1 MDIILHVVHIL
12 SALALIG
19 LIMIQ
24 QGRGADAG
32 ASFGGGASGGS
43 QSMFGSAGSANFL
56 SRATAIFAVI
66 FMVTSLGLAWQ
77 ARQAANALQNQG
89 EQWEQMLNQDFPT
102 IDEDA
107 LESGYFPAID
117 GDAFE
122 ESSDF
127 PSINEDGAENT
138 SESESVEVESATAE
152 ETNEE

>member
-12 SALALIG
+12 SALAFIG

-32 ASFGGGASGGS
+32 ASFGGGASGS
-43 QSMFGSAGSANFL
+43 QSMFGSTGSANFL
-56 SRATAIFAVI
+56 SRATAMFAVV

-89 EQWEQMLNQDFPT
+89 EKWEQMLNQDFPT

-107 LESGYFPAID
+107 IEA
-117 GDAFE
+117 
-122 ESSDF
+122 
-127 PSINEDGAENT
+127 GALP
-138 SESESVEVESATAE
+138 EVEGEFHTEVDEFHRQLQGNSPRQRSEEPTA
-152 ETNEE
+152 

>member
-32 ASFGGGASGGS
+32 ASFGGGASGS
-43 QSMFGSAGSANFL
+43 QSMFGSTGSANFL
-56 SRATAIFAVI
+56 SRATAMFAVV

-89 EQWEQMLNQDFPT
+89 EKWEQMLNQDFPT
-102 IDEDA
+102 IDESAIEEGDFPA
-107 LESGYFPAID
+107 VERDFPMESDDFPAID
-117 GDAFE
+117 EDDAA
-122 ESSDF
+122 
-127 PSINEDGAENT
+127 NA
-138 SESESVEVESATAE
+138 SETESVEVESATAE
-152 ETNEE
+152 DTNEE

>member
-12 SALALIG
+12 SALPLIG

-24 QGRGADAG
+24 QGRGADAV
-32 ASFGGGASGGS
+32 ASFGGGASGS
-43 QSMFGSAGSANFL
+43 QSMFGAAGSANFL
-56 SRATAIFAVI
+56 SRATALFAVV

-107 LESGYFPAID
+107 IEAG
-117 GDAFE
+117 
-122 ESSDF
+122 DF
-127 PSINEDGAENT
+127 PEVEGEFPTEVDEFPSVDEEGAENA
-138 SESESVEVESATAE
+138 SENDSVDVESATADEAE
-152 ETNEE
+152 E

>member
-43 QSMFGSAGSANFL
+43 QSMFGGAGSANFL

-77 ARQAANALQNQG
+77 ARQQANAMQGQG
-89 EQWEQMLNQDFPT
+89 EKWEELLNQDFPT

-107 LESGYFPAID
+107 LEAGDFPISEDDFSTELDDFPAVD
-117 GDAFE
+117 E
-122 ESSDF
+122 E
-127 PSINEDGAENT
+127 EAENA
-138 SESESVEVESATAE
+138 SETE
-152 ETNEE
+152 